1 MAWKN
6 IKQRSFA
13 DDLIEIHSAV
23 EELDDVHDL
32 INWSRVENL
41 LSDIHTK
48 VQGEKAW
55 PPLMMYKAL
64 LLQSWYCLSDPALEK
79 EATGA

>member
-13 DDLIEIHSAV
+13 DDLVTTHSAV

-32 INWSRVENL
+32 IDWSRIGNTLEPYTHQSTRRKSMASVN
-41 LSDIHTK
+41 D
-48 VQGEKAW
+48 VQSTPSPSLVWFK
-55 PPLMMYKAL
+55 
-64 LLQSWYCLSDPALEK
+64 
-79 EATGA
+79 

>member
-13 DDLIEIHSAV
+13 DDLVTIHSAV

-32 INWSRVENL
+32 IDWSRIEKH
-41 LSDIHTK
+41 LSQIHTK
-48 VQGEKAW
+48 VKGEKA
-55 PPLMMYKAL
+55 
-64 LLQSWYCLSDPALEK
+64 
-79 EATGA
+79 

>member
-13 DDLIEIHSAV
+13 DDLVSVHSAV

-32 INWSRVENL
+32 INWSRVEKH
-41 LSDIHTK
+41 LSIYIQRYK
-48 VQGEKAW
+48 EKK
-55 PPLMMYKAL
+55 LGL
-64 LLQSWYCLSDPALEK
+64 R
-79 EATGA
+79 